1 MMLGKCSNTRKPVFQ
16 ALLTIILL
24 FISINAS
31 SCGCDIFKPPANP
44 HAVASQLKFAKLECD
59 AAKGIVIYNIKN
71 DAKEAATGIQL
82 RYTNNSSKD
91 VSKTVVI
98 NNKLTDTVNIKTI
111 PAGGSTGDQA
121 LPIDFKLADEAK
133 FNFEILCDGILHVT
147 PGLKTFYDK
156 LPQLKL
162 VTVGPTSL
170 VGYDS
175 EIEFKIQKEVNSGNI
190 DLSKLSLKVLCKSKE
205 LFIVN
210 TSLMDMSGEKL
221 RSAVEGGNI
230 KFPLSH
236 LKPLKVV
243 QALLV
248 IQLEYGSNQLDK
260 AEFSW
265 RMPLN
270 DPITEIFMAVI
281 QQNEEWMKELLKTPG
296 IDINIENEQGETVLH
311 KAVELGSQEQVDF
324 LLKFE
329 NINVNCKNK
338 EYKQTPL
345 HKAVKQGNQ
354 EIIDS
359 LLAKGADVN
368 AKDNLEN
375 TPLHI
380 AAVEGNEE
388 TIQKLLSN
396 SKVDIDAKN
405 QAGDTPFHT
414 ATKNKKSAAVR
425 ALLQFKGIGINVVNR
440 NGNTSLDIAA
450 GNGDVA
456 IMKILL
462 NNHAD
467 IRIDEDGNTL
477 LHKAVESAEKDAIQL
492 LLDTKKFDVNAKNAN
507 GETPLS
513 IAIDKG
519 SKVENIMLLLSCP
532 GINIDNTN
540 KYNITFLHLLVQ
552 RMKFDDIAAAI
563 KAFLDKGADIN
574 AKTKP
579 LNYTPL
585 HQAIE
590 WGNQSA
596 IEALL
601 SQPGIEL
608 NVQSKQGHT
617 PLHIALRRL
626 DNGYDFA
633 HEKKV
638 IALLLK
644 RGARTDIADNAGET
658 AIDLVK
664 KLKNPEL
671 EQLFH
676 TVVTT
681 N

>member
-1 MMLGKCSNTRKPVFQ
+1 MLGKYLNTTKLSLQ
-16 ALLTIILL
+16 ALLMMTILL
-24 FISINAS
+24 ISLNAS
-31 SCGCDIFKPPANP
+31 SCRCTPPVNP

-359 LLAKGADVN
+359 LLAKGADIN
-368 AKDNLEN
+368 AKDYLEN

-380 AAVEGNEE
+380 AAIEGNEE

-396 SKVDIDAKN
+396 SNIDINAKN
-405 QAGDTPFHT
+405 QDGHTPLGL
-414 ATKNKKSAAVR
+414 AAR
-425 ALLQFKGIGINVVNR
+425 
-440 NGNTSLDIAA
+440 
-450 GNGDVA
+450 NGDVA
-456 IMKILL
+456 IMNILL
-462 NNHAD
+462 NNHAA
-467 IRIDEDGNTL
+467 IRIDKNGNTL
-477 LHKAVESAEKDAIQL
+477 LHKAVRSGVKDAIQL
-492 LLDTKKFDVNAKNAN
+492 LLDTKKIDINAENVYRETLLSIAIKEANLEIIKFLLNQPEILINNYINDAGTTTLHMLAARAYLFNKVGEAAAAMEALINKGADVNAKTSGGNS
-507 GETPLS
+507 P
-513 IAIDKG
+513 
-519 SKVENIMLLLSCP
+519 
-532 GINIDNTN
+532 
-540 KYNITFLHLLVQ
+540 LHL
-552 RMKFDDIAAAI
+552 AA
-563 KAFLDKGADIN
+563 KEGGQADIN
-574 AKTKP
+574 IL
-579 LNYTPL
+579 LNYG
-585 HQAIE
+585 AEINDKNKR
-590 WGNQSA
+590 G
-596 IEALL
+596 
-601 SQPGIEL
+601 
-608 NVQSKQGHT
+608 VT
-617 PLHIALRRL
+617 PLHIAIDSR
-626 DNGYDFA
+626 NEA
-633 HEKKV
+633 AVK
-638 IALLLK
+638 ALLSSPKIDLNIQDIDGFTPLYTAVLNLQEGEDLAREKSIIEMLLK
-644 RGARTDIADNAGET
+644 KGARTDIKNKVGET
-658 AIDLVK
+658 VLDLVK
-664 KLKNPEL
+664 ELKDPET
-671 EQLFH
+671 EQLFGIAS
-676 TVVTT
+676 
-681 N
+681 